1 LPQENIII
9 LLVRI
14 KQSNGALKG
23 VLIYLIT
30 LFRVLFF
37 LEKEGGVS

>member
-1 LPQENIII
+1 MI

-23 VLIYLIT
+23 VFIYLST

-37 LEKEGGVS
+37 LEKEGEVL